1 MKNETQDA
9 KLQTPLAAAASWNPG
24 APPDMAAQRQMKSWS
39 NNCAL
44 AGWDDDNGDDDEGQQ
59 GHRGVGPGAGTHFH
73 LVMSGRR
80 AMFVQTTPS
89 SAHTAAGFFLLACG
103 SVNGKCCQR
112 ADHCPARDTSTT
124 SFSSYSSPSLSSS
137 LSGLHQLR
145 FAGRHQRHNRRPFRY
160 VFRPVRLRFAVRC
173 CCPFWGQSS
182 AASVD
187 CLFIFKILHTLCT
200 GFCHQLWVMS
210 QRMRQF
216 SLLCGVSTLRFCQC
230 PLSVAICRAS
240 TWRRRVLFMCVCGCV
255 FVCAVVCVSH
265 VAWTLSGKC
274 SFSYLAAPHT
284 QPPHKDLC
292 LRFCCAISQVPGRSS
307 RAHAHADWVW
317 GLNWC
322 WCWG

>member
-1 MKNETQDA
+1 MQEVKVMSLVQTRVKWSFTRHWCKALIAHLARSTTALVLRRRIWTITHSISRLRNCLFTLLGLPCCRCQMALKVRQIWKMRRRMRNYKLRWQRRHPEILVH
-9 KLQTPLAAAASWNPG
+9 LQTWQHKGKWKVEVIIVHSLAETTTTATT
-24 APPDMAAQRQMKSWS
+24 MKS
-39 NNCAL
+39 
-44 AGWDDDNGDDDEGQQ
+44 
-59 GHRGVGPGAGTHFH
+59 THFH

-112 ADHCPARDTSTT
+112 ADRCPARDTSTT

-160 VFRPVRLRFAVRC
+160 VFRPLRLWFAVRC

-187 CLFIFKILHTLCT
+187 CLFIFRILHTLCT

-216 SLLCGVSTLRFCQC
+216 SLLCSVSTLRFCQC

-240 TWRRRVLFMCVCGCV
+240 TWRRRVLCMCVCAGACLCV
-255 FVCAVVCVSH
+255 
-265 VAWTLSGKC
+265 L
-274 SFSYLAAPHT
+274 
-284 QPPHKDLC
+284 
-292 LRFCCAISQVPGRSS
+292 
-307 RAHAHADWVW
+307 
-317 GLNWC
+317 
-322 WCWG
+322 